1 MMTKLYYFLFIGIF
15 SVLFSCKD
23 ENKFVLEENMA
34 DIEQI
39 ITAVIEQDSINVL
52 KNNSKKNYLIKDFK
66 KTHIIKNVDKN
77 EEILLFSGILL
88 KDLFNPP
95 FQENDVKFGF
105 DEKDSL
111 YLLSQNEISD
121 TIKLP
126 ESILKKSNTLTI
138 KEIENNIED
147 FNDYFYQFSLPIIS
161 KDKTKAYLE
170 VGHFCGRHCG
180 GGIAYFLQ
188 KQNGKWVVVN
198 KRATWIS

>member
-1 MMTKLYYFLFIGIF
+1 MTKLHYFLFVGIF

-23 ENKFVLEENMA
+23 ENKFVLEENKA

-39 ITAVIEQDSINVL
+39 ITAVIEQDSINIL
-52 KNNSKKNYLIKDFK
+52 KNNEKNIYVIKHFV
-66 KTHIIKNVDKN
+66 KNIVFTKSDDEFAIHFVGKLN
-77 EEILLFSGILL
+77 DMI
-88 KDLFNPP
+88 NPP
-95 FQENDVKFGF
+95 FQENKVKFGF

-147 FNDYFYQFSLPIIS
+147 FNDYFYQFSFPIIS

-188 KQNGKWVVVN
+188 KQNGKWMIVN